1 MQDFKSLFGKR
12 IKELRKEKNL
22 TQEKLSEL
30 IGIETRNLIKIEKG
44 ETFPRVQTL
53 EKILETFDI
62 TAQELFRYE
71 HLDDTEILKK
81 KIIQKLD
88 KDNNIVRLVYKM
100 LY

>member
-30 IGIETRNLIKIEKG
+30 IGIDTRNLIKIEKG

-62 TAQELFRYE
+62 TTQELFKYE
-71 HLDDTEILKK
+71 HLENVEKLKE
-81 KIIQKLD
+81 KIIQKLN

>member
-12 IKELRKEKNL
+12 IKELRKEKHL
-22 TQEKLSEL
+22 TQERLSEL

-53 EKILETFDI
+53 EKILEIFNI
-62 TAQELFRYE
+62 TAQELFKYE
-71 HLDDTEILKK
+71 HLESVETLKE

-88 KDNNIVRLVYKM
+88 KDNNIVKLVYKM